1 MATAKIPLS
10 RNNIFAYI
18 KKLAEEYNA
27 LNVALPSSDIVC
39 PDELIDL
46 VQKYM
51 KEGVNNV
58 APLNGVA
65 PLRKQITQRI
75 NNEYGS
81 NYNEESEITI
91 STGTIQS
98 IATAINTFIKES
110 DEVIVF
116 EPSIESFIPPIE
128 SNGGRARFIGL
139 KAPSFQIEWEEVKKM
154 ISTKTRMIIL
164 NSPQNPTGRVMT
176 DEDIKSLIKLT
187 NGTNII
193 IVGNESF
200 EKIVFDTEK
209 HHSFAQYE
217 QLKSRTLIVSDFG
230 PSFRINGWGISYV
243 LGPEK
248 LIKEYV
254 KAQAYNG
261 QSTNTPAQLALAE
274 YLSLFDD
281 NGELSEMYQGKRNY
295 FLRLIKDSEFEFVPC
310 KGTYYQILDYS
321 KISSDPDIEFVE
333 RLIKQH
339 GIATIPVSVFQHE
352 KNRKSH
358 LIRICFAKPNDVLDQ
373 LAEKLNK
380 VTAMIE
386 TV

>member
-10 RNNIFAYI
+10 RNNIFAHI
-18 KKLAEEYNA
+18 SKLAEEHNA

-39 PDELIDL
+39 PSELIEL
-46 VQKYM
+46 VEKYM
-51 KEGVNNV
+51 KEGVNNS
-58 APLNGVA
+58 APINGVA
-65 PLRKQITQRI
+65 ALREQITQRV
-75 NNEYGS
+75 NSEYDS
-81 NYNEESEITI
+81 NYDSETEITI

-98 IATAINTFIKES
+98 IATAINTYVKEG

-128 SNGGRARFIGL
+128 GNGGRARFIGL
-139 KAPSFQIEWEEVKKM
+139 KAPHFQIEWEEVKKM

-164 NSPQNPTGRVMT
+164 NSPQNPTGRVMS
-176 DEDIKSLIKLT
+176 DEDVRSLIKLT

-209 HHSFAQYE
+209 HHSFAHYE

-230 PSFRINGWGISYV
+230 PMFRINGWGISYV

-248 LIKEYV
+248 LIKEFV
-254 KAQAYNG
+254 KNQTYIG
-261 QSTNTPAQLALAE
+261 HSTNTPAQLALAE
-274 YLSLFDD
+274 YLRTFED

-295 FLRLIKDSEFEFVPC
+295 FLRLIKESAFEFVPC

-321 KISSDPDIEFVE
+321 KISNEADTDFVI
-333 RLIKQH
+333 RLIKEY
-339 GIATIPVSVFQHE
+339 GVATIPVSIFQHE

-358 LIRICFAKPNDVLDQ
+358 LIRICFAKPNDILDQ
-373 LAEKLNK
+373 LAERLNK
-380 VTAMIE
+380 VSTLVE
-386 TV
+386 TE

>member
-10 RNNIFAYI
+10 RNNIFAHI
-18 KKLAEEYNA
+18 NKLVEEHNA

-39 PDELIDL
+39 PDELINL

-65 PLRKQITQRI
+65 PLRRQITQSI
-75 NNEYGS
+75 NSEYGA
-81 NYNEESEITI
+81 NYDEESEITI

-98 IATAINTFIKES
+98 IATAINTFIKEG

-128 SNGGRARFIGL
+128 GNGGRARFIGL
-139 KAPSFQIEWEEVKKM
+139 KAPHFQIEWEEVKKM

-164 NSPQNPTGRVMT
+164 NSPQNPTGRVMS
-176 DEDIKSLIKLT
+176 DDDIKSLIKLT

-230 PSFRINGWGISYV
+230 PVFRINGWGISYV

-254 KAQAYNG
+254 KAQSYNG

-274 YLSLFDD
+274 YLSSYKD
-281 NGELSEMYQGKRNY
+281 NGDLSEMYQGKRNY
-295 FLRLIKDSEFEFVPC
+295 FLRLIKDSAFEFVPC

-321 KISSDPDIEFVE
+321 KISNEPDVDFVE
-333 RLIKQH
+333 RLIKDY
-339 GIATIPVSVFQHE
+339 GVATIPVSVFQHE

-358 LIRICFAKPNDVLDQ
+358 LIRICFAKPNDILDQ
-373 LAEKLNK
+373 LADKLNS
-380 VTAMIE
+380 VTATVE
-386 TV
+386 TI